1 MTNLLSIKS
10 KRIRKKSRMKKT
22 KRLLLKSRIKPHLM
36 SKKGRIKLPMIREKL
51 LMERVKKLPQ
61 KRRKMRKRMVMMNK
75 WLRRNKNRIRRWRR
89 IRNSDR
95 QIFLSIYI
103 LAMH

>member
-10 KRIRKKSRMKKT
+10 KRIKT

-36 SKKGRIKLPMIREKL
+36 SKKGSRIKLPMIREKL

-75 WLRRNKNRIRRWRR
+75 WLRRNKNRIRIRRRRR

-95 QIFLSIYI
+95 QIFYQYI
-103 LAMH
+103 S

>member
-10 KRIRKKSRMKKT
+10 KRIRKKSRMRKT

-61 KRRKMRKRMVMMNK
+61 KRRRKMRKRMVMNK
-75 WLRRNKNRIRRWRR
+75 
-89 IRNSDR
+89 
-95 QIFLSIYI
+95 
-103 LAMH
+103 